1 MTGTFLLTVVDTLS
15 ILFMGDVMQHRQ
27 QIHSALIPGA
37 DSMQTSSYDYSS
49 YFAHVQHFIDEA
61 DFTVANMEFCLGG
74 PPYTGYPSF
83 SAPEA
88 LAEEAAEA
96 GIDLFLCANNHICDK
111 GRRGLVSSLEKY
123 GKIGVPVTGVY
134 RDSLDEQKHN
144 PYIAEL
150 GGVRVAFIN
159 FTYGTNGIR
168 VPEPFIVNM
177 MDKEKVRE
185 AFVMAREKEADII
198 IALPHWGQEYT
209 TVPDSRQREWAG
221 FLLEC
226 GADAV
231 IGSHPH
237 VVQPVEFPVAYSMGN
252 FISNM
257 SLRNTELGL
266 MMILRIAVT
275 SYGDSYVAG
284 LEAVPVWC
292 SRPGGYGDG
301 YTVLPVREFLDR
313 KEEFRSGYNY
323 TKMKDTYNRLKT
335 LFEDDREE

>member
-27 QIHSALIPGA
+27 QLHSALIPGT
-37 DSMQTSSYDYSS
+37 DSTLSSSYDYSS

-185 AFVMAREKEADII
+185 AFVRAREMEADII

-209 TVPDSRQREWAG
+209 TVPDSRQREWAE

-237 VVQPVEFPVAYSMGN
+237 VIQPVEFPVAYSMGN

-257 SLRNTELGL
+257 SLRNTEL
-266 MMILRIAVT
+266 
-275 SYGDSYVAG
+275 
-284 LEAVPVWC
+284 
-292 SRPGGYGDG
+292 
-301 YTVLPVREFLDR
+301 PVREFLNR
-313 KEEFRSGYNY
+313 KEEFRSSYNY
-323 TKMKDTYNRLKT
+323 GKMKDTYNRLKT

>member
-1 MTGTFLLTVVDTLS
+1 
-15 ILFMGDVMQHRQ
+15 MQ
-27 QIHSALIPGA
+27 S
-37 DSMQTSSYDYSS
+37 SSYDYSS

-185 AFVMAREKEADII
+185 AFVRAREMEADII

-209 TVPDSRQREWAG
+209 TVPDSRQREWAE

-226 GADAV
+226 EADAV

-335 LFEDDREE
+335 LFEDDREK

>member
-27 QIHSALIPGA
+27 QLHSALIPGT
-37 DSMQTSSYDYSS
+37 DSTLSSSYDYSS

-134 RDSLDEQKHN
+134 RDSLDELEHN
-144 PYIAEL
+144 PFIAEI

-209 TVPDSRQREWAG
+209 TVPDSRQREWAE

-301 YTVLPVREFLDR
+301 YTVLPVREFLNR
-313 KEEFRSGYNY
+313 KEEFRSSYNY
-323 TKMKDTYNRLKT
+323 GKMKDTYNRLKT

>member
-27 QIHSALIPGA
+27 QLHSALIPGT
-37 DSMQTSSYDYSS
+37 DSTLSSSYDYSS

-123 GKIGVPVTGVY
+123 EKIGVPVTGVY
-134 RDSLDEQKHN
+134 RDSLDELEHN
-144 PYIAEL
+144 PFIAEI

-185 AFVMAREKEADII
+185 AFVRAREMEADII

-209 TVPDSRQREWAG
+209 TVPDSRQREWAE

-237 VVQPVEFPVAYSMGN
+237 VIQPVEFPVAYSMGN

-266 MMILRIAVT
+266 MIILKIAVT
-275 SYGDSYVAG
+275 SYGNSYVAG

-301 YTVLPVREFLDR
+301 YTVLPVREFLNR
-313 KEEFRSGYNY
+313 KEEFRSSYNY
-323 TKMKDTYNRLKT
+323 GKMKDTYNRLKT

>member
-27 QIHSALIPGA
+27 QLHSALIPGT
-37 DSMQTSSYDYSS
+37 DSTLSSSYDYSS

-185 AFVMAREKEADII
+185 AFVRAREKEADII

-209 TVPDSRQREWAG
+209 TVPDSRQREWAE

-266 MMILRIAVT
+266 MIILKIAVT

-301 YTVLPVREFLDR
+301 YTVLPVREFLNR
-313 KEEFRSGYNY
+313 KEEFRSSYNY
-323 TKMKDTYNRLKT
+323 GKMKDTYNRLKT

>member
-27 QIHSALIPGA
+27 QLHSALIPGT
-37 DSMQTSSYDYSS
+37 DSTLSSSYDYSS

-123 GKIGVPVTGVY
+123 EKIGVPVTGVY

-144 PYIAEL
+144 PYIAEI

-185 AFVMAREKEADII
+185 AFVRAREMEADII

-209 TVPDSRQREWAG
+209 TVPDSRQREWAE

-237 VVQPVEFPVAYSMGN
+237 VIQPVEFPVAYSMGN

-266 MMILRIAVT
+266 MIILKIAVT

-301 YTVLPVREFLDR
+301 YTVLPVREFLNR
-313 KEEFRSGYNY
+313 KEEFRSSYNY
-323 TKMKDTYNRLKT
+323 GKMKDTYNRLKT

>member
-27 QIHSALIPGA
+27 QLHSALIPGT
-37 DSMQTSSYDYSS
+37 DSTLSSSYDYSS

-185 AFVMAREKEADII
+185 AFVRAREMEADII

-301 YTVLPVREFLDR
+301 YTVLPVREFLNR
-313 KEEFRSGYNY
+313 KEEFRSSYNY
-323 TKMKDTYNRLKT
+323 GKMKDTYNRLKT

>member
-37 DSMQTSSYDYSS
+37 DSMQSSSYDYSS

-185 AFVMAREKEADII
+185 AFVRAREMEADII

-209 TVPDSRQREWAG
+209 TVPDSRQREWAE

-226 GADAV
+226 EADAV

-275 SYGDSYVAG
+275 AYGDSFVAG

-335 LFEDDREE
+335 LFEDDREK

>member
-27 QIHSALIPGA
+27 QLHSALIPGT
-37 DSMQTSSYDYSS
+37 DSTLSSSYDYSS

-134 RDSLDEQKHN
+134 RDSLDELEHN
-144 PYIAEL
+144 PFIAEI

-185 AFVMAREKEADII
+185 AFVRAREMEADII

-209 TVPDSRQREWAG
+209 TVPDSRQREWAE

-237 VVQPVEFPVAYSMGN
+237 VIQPVEFPVAYSMGN

-266 MMILRIAVT
+266 MIILKIAVT

>member
-27 QIHSALIPGA
+27 QLHSALIPGT
-37 DSMQTSSYDYSS
+37 DSTLSSSYDYSS

-123 GKIGVPVTGVY
+123 EKIGVPVTGVY

-209 TVPDSRQREWAG
+209 TVPDSRQREWAE

-266 MMILRIAVT
+266 MIILKIAVT

>member
-27 QIHSALIPGA
+27 QLHSALIPGT
-37 DSMQTSSYDYSS
+37 DSTLSSSYDYSS

-74 PPYTGYPSF
+74 PPYIGYPSF

-177 MDKEKVRE
+177 MDKEKVRD

-209 TVPDSRQREWAG
+209 TVPDRRQREWAE

-266 MMILRIAVT
+266 MIILKIAVT

>member
-27 QIHSALIPGA
+27 QLHSALIPGT
-37 DSMQTSSYDYSS
+37 DSTLSSSYDYSS

-209 TVPDSRQREWAG
+209 TVPDSRQREWAE

-266 MMILRIAVT
+266 MIILKIAVT

-301 YTVLPVREFLDR
+301 YTVLPVREFLNR
-313 KEEFRSGYNY
+313 KEEFRSSYNY
-323 TKMKDTYNRLKT
+323 GKMKDTYNRLKT

>member
-27 QIHSALIPGA
+27 QLHSALIPGT
-37 DSMQTSSYDYSS
+37 DSTLSSSYDYSS

-61 DFTVANMEFCLGG
+61 DFTVANMEFCVGG

-209 TVPDSRQREWAG
+209 TVPDSRQREWAE

-237 VVQPVEFPVAYSMGN
+237 VIQPVEFPVAYSMGN

-266 MMILRIAVT
+266 MIILKIAVT

>member
-27 QIHSALIPGA
+27 QLHSALIPGT
-37 DSMQTSSYDYSS
+37 DSTLSSSYDYSS

-123 GKIGVPVTGVY
+123 EKIGVPVTGVY
-134 RDSLDEQKHN
+134 RDSLDELEHN
-144 PYIAEL
+144 PFIAEI

-185 AFVMAREKEADII
+185 AFVRAREMEADII

-209 TVPDSRQREWAG
+209 TVPDSRQREWAE

-237 VVQPVEFPVAYSMGN
+237 VIQPVEFPVAYSMGN

-266 MMILRIAVT
+266 MIILKIAVT

-301 YTVLPVREFLDR
+301 YTVLPVREFLNR
-313 KEEFRSGYNY
+313 KEEFRSSYNY
-323 TKMKDTYNRLKT
+323 GKMKDTYNRLKT

>member
-27 QIHSALIPGA
+27 QLHSALIPGT
-37 DSMQTSSYDYSS
+37 DSTLSSSYDYSS

-185 AFVMAREKEADII
+185 AFVRAREMEAAII

-209 TVPDSRQREWAG
+209 TVPDSRQREWAE

-237 VVQPVEFPVAYSMGN
+237 VIQPVEFPVAYSMGN

-301 YTVLPVREFLDR
+301 YTVLPVREFLNR
-313 KEEFRSGYNY
+313 KEEFRSSYNY
-323 TKMKDTYNRLKT
+323 GKMKDTYNRLKT
-335 LFEDDREE
+335 LFEDDREK

>member
-27 QIHSALIPGA
+27 QLHSALIPGT
-37 DSMQTSSYDYSS
+37 DSTLSSSYDYSS

-144 PYIAEL
+144 PYIAEI

-168 VPEPFIVNM
+168 VPEPFIVNL

-185 AFVMAREKEADII
+185 AFVRAREMEADII

-209 TVPDSRQREWAG
+209 TVPDSRQREWAE

-237 VVQPVEFPVAYSMGN
+237 VIQPVEFPVAYSMGN

-266 MMILRIAVT
+266 MIILKIAVT

-301 YTVLPVREFLDR
+301 YTVLPVREFLNR
-313 KEEFRSGYNY
+313 KEEFRSSYNY
-323 TKMKDTYNRLKT
+323 GKMKDTYNRLKT

>member
-27 QIHSALIPGA
+27 QLHSALIPGT
-37 DSMQTSSYDYSS
+37 DSTLSSSYDYSS

-209 TVPDSRQREWAG
+209 TVPDSRQREWAE

-301 YTVLPVREFLDR
+301 YTVLPVREFLNR
-313 KEEFRSGYNY
+313 KEEFRSSYNY
-323 TKMKDTYNRLKT
+323 GKMKDTYNRLKT

>member
-27 QIHSALIPGA
+27 QLHSALIPGT
-37 DSMQTSSYDYSS
+37 DSTLSSSYDYSS

-134 RDSLDEQKHN
+134 RDSLDELEHN
-144 PYIAEL
+144 PFIAEI

-209 TVPDSRQREWAG
+209 IVPDSRQREWAE

-237 VVQPVEFPVAYSMGN
+237 VIQPVEFPVAYSMGN

-266 MMILRIAVT
+266 MIILKIAVT

-301 YTVLPVREFLDR
+301 YTVLPVREFLNR
-313 KEEFRSGYNY
+313 KEEFRSSYNY
-323 TKMKDTYNRLKT
+323 GKMKDTYNRLKT

>member
-27 QIHSALIPGA
+27 QLHSALIPGT
-37 DSMQTSSYDYSS
+37 DSTLSSSYDYSS

-209 TVPDSRQREWAG
+209 TVPDSRQREWAE

-237 VVQPVEFPVAYSMGN
+237 VIQPVEFPVAYSMGN

-266 MMILRIAVT
+266 MIILKIAVT
-275 SYGDSYVAG
+275 SYGNSYVAG

-301 YTVLPVREFLDR
+301 YTVLPVREFLNR
-313 KEEFRSGYNY
+313 KEEFRSSYNY
-323 TKMKDTYNRLKT
+323 GKMKDTYNRLKT

>member
-27 QIHSALIPGA
+27 QLHSALIPGT
-37 DSMQTSSYDYSS
+37 DSTLSSSYDYSS

-61 DFTVANMEFCLGG
+61 DFTLANMEFCLGG

-144 PYIAEL
+144 PYIAEI

-185 AFVMAREKEADII
+185 AFVRAREMEADII

-209 TVPDSRQREWAG
+209 TVPDSRQREWAE

-237 VVQPVEFPVAYSMGN
+237 VIQPVEFPVAYSMGN

-266 MMILRIAVT
+266 MIILKIAVT

-301 YTVLPVREFLDR
+301 YTVLPVREFLNR
-313 KEEFRSGYNY
+313 KEEFRSSYNY
-323 TKMKDTYNRLKT
+323 GKMKDTYNRLKT

>member
-1 MTGTFLLTVVDTLS
+1 
-15 ILFMGDVMQHRQ
+15 
-27 QIHSALIPGA
+27 
-37 DSMQTSSYDYSS
+37 
-49 YFAHVQHFIDEA
+49 
-61 DFTVANMEFCLGG
+61 
-74 PPYTGYPSF
+74 
-83 SAPEA
+83 
-88 LAEEAAEA
+88 
-96 GIDLFLCANNHICDK
+96 
-111 GRRGLVSSLEKY
+111 
-123 GKIGVPVTGVY
+123 
-134 RDSLDEQKHN
+134 
-144 PYIAEL
+144 
-150 GGVRVAFIN
+150 
-159 FTYGTNGIR
+159 
-168 VPEPFIVNM
+168 
-177 MDKEKVRE
+177 
-185 AFVMAREKEADII
+185 MAREKEADII

-209 TVPDSRQREWAG
+209 TVPDSRQREWAE

>member
-27 QIHSALIPGA
+27 QLHSALIPGT
-37 DSMQTSSYDYSS
+37 DSTLSSSYDYSS

-209 TVPDSRQREWAG
+209 TVPDSRQREWAE

-301 YTVLPVREFLDR
+301 YTVLPVREFLNR

>member
-27 QIHSALIPGA
+27 QLHSALIPGT
-37 DSMQTSSYDYSS
+37 DSTLSSSYDYSS

-185 AFVMAREKEADII
+185 AFVRAREMEADII

-209 TVPDSRQREWAG
+209 TVPDSRQREWAE

-237 VVQPVEFPVAYSMGN
+237 VIQPVEFPVAYSMGN

-301 YTVLPVREFLDR
+301 YTVLPVREFLNR
-313 KEEFRSGYNY
+313 KEEFRSSYNY
-323 TKMKDTYNRLKT
+323 GKMKDTYNRLKT

>member
-27 QIHSALIPGA
+27 QLHSALIPGT
-37 DSMQTSSYDYSS
+37 DSTLSSSYDYSS

-123 GKIGVPVTGVY
+123 EKIGVPVTGVY

-144 PYIAEL
+144 PYIAEI

-185 AFVMAREKEADII
+185 AFVRARKMEADII

-209 TVPDSRQREWAG
+209 TVPDSRQREWAE

-237 VVQPVEFPVAYSMGN
+237 VIQPVEFPVAYSMGN

-266 MMILRIAVT
+266 MIILKIAVT

-301 YTVLPVREFLDR
+301 YTVLPVREFLNR
-313 KEEFRSGYNY
+313 KEEFRSSYNY
-323 TKMKDTYNRLKT
+323 GKMKDTYNRLKT

>member
-27 QIHSALIPGA
+27 QLHSALIPGT
-37 DSMQTSSYDYSS
+37 DSTLSSSYDYSS

-123 GKIGVPVTGVY
+123 KKIGVPVTGVY

-144 PYIAEL
+144 PYIAEI

-209 TVPDSRQREWAG
+209 TVPDSRQREWAE

-237 VVQPVEFPVAYSMGN
+237 VIQPVEFPVAYSMGN

-266 MMILRIAVT
+266 MIILKIAVT

>member
-27 QIHSALIPGA
+27 QLHSALIPGT
-37 DSMQTSSYDYSS
+37 DSTLSSSYDYSS

-185 AFVMAREKEADII
+185 AFVRAREMEADII

-209 TVPDSRQREWAG
+209 TVPDSRQREWAE

-237 VVQPVEFPVAYSMGN
+237 VIQPVEFPVAYSMGN
-252 FISNM
+252 LISNM

-266 MMILRIAVT
+266 MIILKIAVT

-301 YTVLPVREFLDR
+301 YTVLPVREFLNR
-313 KEEFRSGYNY
+313 KEEFRSSYNY
-323 TKMKDTYNRLKT
+323 GKMKDTYNRLKT

>member
-27 QIHSALIPGA
+27 QLHSALIPGT
-37 DSMQTSSYDYSS
+37 DSTLSSSYDYSS

-123 GKIGVPVTGVY
+123 EKIGVPVTGVY

-209 TVPDSRQREWAG
+209 TVPDSRQREWAE

>member
-27 QIHSALIPGA
+27 QLHSALIPGT
-37 DSMQTSSYDYSS
+37 DSTLSSSYDYSS

-123 GKIGVPVTGVY
+123 EKIGVPVTGVY
-134 RDSLDEQKHN
+134 RDSLDELEHN

-209 TVPDSRQREWAG
+209 TVPDSRQREWAE

-237 VVQPVEFPVAYSMGN
+237 VIQPVEFPVAYSMGN

-266 MMILRIAVT
+266 MIILKIAVT

-301 YTVLPVREFLDR
+301 YTVLPVREFLNR
-313 KEEFRSGYNY
+313 KEEFRSSYNY
-323 TKMKDTYNRLKT
+323 GKMKDTYNRLKT